1 MAVNLTKNRAELAAA
16 YEDVLSGKSET
27 DWALF
32 TYEGNTNDLK
42 VAETGSNGLEELV
55 DELNSGKVMYAF
67 CRVQDSNS
75 GLTKFVFIN
84 WTGEGVKTARKGI
97 CALHVSA
104 VAAFLKGA
112 HVSVNARTEDD
123 VDPDTLKA
131 KVAQASGA
139 KYGVHKEASR
149 PGQQAPQDQVRS
161 VYQKTDAGNEILQA
175 HQSKYWE
182 KIKQEDNERNSN
194 KVEKV
199 GEQTQEAIAACQR
212 GAQIRAQRKMESG
225 KEEED
230 REEEEPVQRAAL
242 PDTKPE
248 WKTSSKHQEELQE
261 NDEDGVTEDA
271 KDVPDY
277 ESPEDEGEPEVPE
290 IPTLTVQPYGLSAR
304 AIYDYQAA
312 DDSEI
317 SFNPDE
323 IISEIEQI
331 DEGWWQG
338 RAPDGHFG
346 MFPAN
351 YVELVE

>member
-1 MAVNLTKNRAELAAA
+1 MAVNLGKNRAALTAA
-16 YEDVLSGKSET
+16 YEDVLSGKSST
-27 DWALF
+27 NWALF

-67 CRVQDSNS
+67 CSVQDPNS

-84 WTGEGVKTARKGI
+84 WTGEGVKTARKGT
-97 CALHVSA
+97 CAQHVSA

-123 VDPDTLKA
+123 VDPDTLMA

-149 PGQQAPQDQVRS
+149 PGQRAPQDQVHS

-182 KIKQEDNERNSN
+182 KIKQEDNERNAN

-212 GAQIRAQRKMESG
+212 GAQVRAQREMENE
-225 KEEED
+225 KEEKDEEHL
-230 REEEEPVQRAAL
+230 EEEVPAVRVAL

-248 WKTSSKHQEELQE
+248 WKTSSEQQELQE
-261 NDEDGVTEDA
+261 NMEEDVTEDA
-271 KDVPDY
+271 NVVPDF
-277 ESPEDEGEPEVPE
+277 ESPEDE
-290 IPTLTVQPYGLSAR
+290 PTILKYPSTP
-304 AIYDYQAA
+304 
-312 DDSEI
+312 
-317 SFNPDE
+317 
-323 IISEIEQI
+323 
-331 DEGWWQG
+331 
-338 RAPDGHFG
+338 
-346 MFPAN
+346 MK
-351 YVELVE
+351 